1 MRGLITVSSQSC
13 VFAFCEGDSQLGLIL
28 HVVIIYIY
36 SIIHIYIYIF
46 RILLTFDTW
55 ILFGA
60 GQTGFVHLMQ
70 DLLEQSQLPVSDLST
85 IYAMSDFVPCLYKQ
99 LIHSYLF
106 FSLSLSILGSRRPRE
121 VDRERERETHTHTHL
136 YGPCWHLL

>member
-1 MRGLITVSSQSC
+1 MFFFLRRGFTTGADFTCSY
-13 VFAFCEGDSQLGLIL
+13 
-28 HVVIIYIY
+28 HIYIA
-36 SIIHIYIYIF
+36 SFIYIYIF

-106 FSLSLSILGSRRPRE
+106 FSLSLSQSWVRA
-121 VDRERERETHTHTHL
+121 DQER
-136 YGPCWHLL
+136 